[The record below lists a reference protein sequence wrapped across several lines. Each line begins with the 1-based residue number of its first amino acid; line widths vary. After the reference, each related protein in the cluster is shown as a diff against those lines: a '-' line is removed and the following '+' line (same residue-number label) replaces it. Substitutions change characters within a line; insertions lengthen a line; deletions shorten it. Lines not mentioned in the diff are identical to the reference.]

1 VANNASTVG
10 VILGVSSV
18 KEVSPMTLLR
28 QRMLEDLRIRNYAPT
43 TVECYI
49 RAVAEFARHF
59 NKPPDQLGPEEIRS
73 WQLFLLKEKRVK
85 LSSYIQAVCALRFFY
100 QNTLHRKVEIERI
113 PLPRYEKKLP
123 VILSKNEVKTL
134 LEAPRNLKHRAILA
148 TMYAAGLRVS
158 EVATLKVSDLDRERH
173 VIWVRG
179 GKGHKDRQVMLAEPL
194 REVLVAYWRW
204 KQPTEW
210 LFPGGNPGC
219 PINRTSIF
227 EACKKAA
234 RRAGISKSVHPH
246 SLRHAFATH
255 LLDDGVN
262 LLVIQKL
269 LGHAHLKTT
278 ARYLHLSDI
287 AVRSTRS
294 PLEMLG
300 SIDLVRSMSTLSPK
314 R

>member
-1 VANNASTVG
+1 
-10 VILGVSSV
+10 
-18 KEVSPMTLLR
+18 MTTLR

-49 RAVAEFARHF
+49 RAVAEFAQHF

-73 WQLFLLKEKRVK
+73 WQLFLLNERRVK
-85 LSSYIQAVCALRFFY
+85 LSTYIQAVCALRFFY
-100 QNTLHRKVEIERI
+100 QNTLHRKIEIDRI

-123 VILSKNEVKTL
+123 VILSKTEVKAL
-134 LEAPRNLKHRAILA
+134 LEAPKNLKHRAILA
-148 TMYAAGLRVS
+148 TLYAAGLRVS
-158 EVATLKVSDLDRERH
+158 EVANLKVSDLDRERR

-179 GKGHKDRQVMLAEPL
+179 GKGHKDRQVMMAEPL

-204 KQPTEW
+204 KRPTEW
-210 LFPGGNPGC
+210 LFPGGKPGC
-219 PINRTSIF
+219 PLARTSIF
-227 EACKKAA
+227 GVCRKAA
-234 RRAGISKSVHPH
+234 QIAGITKLVHPH

-262 LLVIQKL
+262 LLVIQTL

-278 ARYLHLSDI
+278 ARYLHLADSV
-287 AVRSTRS
+287 VRSTKS

-300 SIDLVRSMSTLSPK
+300 SLNLVRTSNTIPPE